1 TSTGPLFGQ
10 CLSSWLQMEPN
21 TQKLFQRV
29 AEKLGWDKPGALDR
43 AEEELRKSFKSRRP
57 AVASP
62 SVLGRD
68 PLRKPLL
75 SESDS
80 DSSCKENKHE
90 KRNTHSNLDSSD
102 DDFDQTLAHKPTLK
116 PTSISSAKDV
126 KEPILVTSSDDD
138 GGFENFLSRVK
149 TPKAKLGLQS
159 GSGSDDSLKH
169 FIVDDLSSDDD
180 FVVEKKKPSVS
191 KGKLKN
197 PKTPKSVQKLEKQ
210 PLCQY
215 NSPVFLSDSDDDSD
229 IVIKSTWKTRHSR
242 PGSQPSSR
250 PSSQEKDILGKEYQ
264 SRSTAHFPS
273 PLASVH
279 TPGPSS
285 APPTHSGWRDNS
297 GSSDDEFQSLLDRIR
312 KNQKLGSSSTHASPK
327 PPTEP
332 KAATACVTPSVR
344 GQKEI
349 DRAPVKGSQV
359 NRTPAQL
366 PISRLVSQTEP
377 RAGLSSRVP
386 VCKTPGCFLQSLSVP
401 TSSYCSSFKQ
411 KKEELTKTLYQ
422 LYNTSV
428 FESKLPTDMSVTWN
442 TKMRKTAGYCVTGQ
456 ERVTGKRYARIELSV
471 KVCDSAD
478 RLRDTLVH
486 EMCHAA
492 TWLINNVRDG
502 HGPFWKIYA
511 RKATLA
517 HPELPMVTRCHSYDI
532 NYKYQY
538 QCNRCKNTIGRH
550 SKSLDTQKYVCAL
563 CTGHL
568 VLLTPSKS
576 RGPTPFA
583 TFVKENYGTVRQE
596 LVGQSHAEVMRK
608 LSADFATKTRLSQ
621 S

>member
-1 TSTGPLFGQ
+1 ME
-10 CLSSWLQMEPN
+10 LSP
-21 TQKLFQRV
+21 QKLFQRV
-29 AEKLGWDKPGALDR
+29 AGKFSWDKPGVLGR
-43 AEEELRKSFKSRRP
+43 AGEELRESLKSRRP
-57 AVASP
+57 AVASL
-62 SVLGRD
+62 SSLGGE

-75 SESDS
+75 SDS
-80 DSSCKENKHE
+80 DSESSDKENRHGKGT
-90 KRNTHSNLDSSD
+90 RHSNLDSSVD
-102 DDFDQTLAHKPTLK
+102 EFDQILARKATPKPACK
-116 PTSISSAKDV
+116 SVSSAREA
-126 KEPILVTSSDDD
+126 KEPILVSSSDSDD
-138 GGFENFLSRVK
+138 TFENFLSRVK
-149 TPKAKLGLQS
+149 TPKAKLSLQS

-169 FIVDDLSSDDD
+169 FIVDDSFSDDD
-180 FVVEKKKPSVS
+180 FVIEKKKPSVS
-191 KGKLKN
+191 KGKLKT
-197 PKTPKSVQKLEKQ
+197 PKTPKSLQRLEKQ
-210 PLCQY
+210 PVPQY
-215 NSPVFLSDSDDDSD
+215 SSPVFLSDSDDDSD
-229 IVIKSTWKTRHSR
+229 IVIKSTWKTRHCR
-242 PGSQPSSR
+242 PASQSTSR
-250 PSSQEKDILGKEYQ
+250 PSSQERDISHKEP
-264 SRSTAHFPS
+264 RSTSGFTS
-273 PLASVH
+273 PLASVP
-279 TPGPSS
+279 TPVPSS
-285 APPTHSGWRDNS
+285 APPTHTGWRDNS
-297 GSSDDEFQSLLDRIR
+297 SSSEDEFQSLLDRIR

-332 KAATACVTPSVR
+332 KVATACVTPSVR
-344 GQKEI
+344 SQKER

-359 NRTPAQL
+359 DRTPAQL
-366 PISRLVSQTEP
+366 PVSRHVSQTEP
-377 RAGLSSRVP
+377 RAGLSSRVA
-386 VCKTPGCFLQSLSVP
+386 VCRTPGCFLQSLSVP
-401 TSSYCSSFKQ
+401 GSAYCRSFKQ
-411 KKEELTKTLYQ
+411 NKEELTKKLYQ
-422 LYNTSV
+422 LYNASV
-428 FESKLPTDMSVTWN
+428 FESKLPADMSVTWN

-456 ERVTGKRYARIELSV
+456 ERVTGQRYARIELSV

-563 CTGHL
+563 CTGQL

-583 TFVKENYGTVRQE
+583 TYVKDNYGTVRQE
-596 LVGQSHAEVMRK
+596 LTGQSHAEVMRK
-608 LSADFATKTRLSQ
+608 LSADFASKTRLSQ